1 MERIITKSFAR
12 LMGRG
17 THRGFITY
25 EELSKS
31 LGKRNLSGENITQA
45 LMHILDDKVVLVKK
59 KSDYKNLRKKEVFN
73 QIDSTSILQEVIWT
87 EGQNINAKF
96 GVEWIKSLRVDLNW
110 KRDYTSAASGYYTNS
125 LEVLADS
132 TFKDNLNDN
141 FLLLN
146 QRTQGNFKFT
156 YISAPSSFTGNSLRN
171 DSTVFENFL
180 GQRLR
185 ASTLLASDQRPH
197 GVDSIGNLGYTYGNG
212 PNTQQ
217 VLIPAFIAAYS
228 GREVVEDDQTQF
240 LKLVKD
246 ITSKGFVRNDYK
258 KKLVDLSDIRI
269 NLKGKK

>member
-1 MERIITKSFAR
+1 TIVP
-12 LMGRG
+12 
-17 THRGFITY
+17 GFQPDPLFVGQSGINPYTGDPG
-25 EELSKS
+25 
-31 LGKRNLSGENITQA
+31 LGFTFGLQPFFNQDATSSEWLDNLSNP
-45 LMHILDDKVVLVKK
+45 D
-59 KSDYKNLRKKEVFN
+59 KEVFN

-125 LEVLADS
+125 IGAFTPENEN
-132 TFKDNLNDN
+132 TYFQ
-141 FLLLN
+141 LLN

-197 GVDSIGNLGYTYGNG
+197 GVDSIGNLGY
-212 PNTQQ
+212 
-217 VLIPAFIAAYS
+217 
-228 GREVVEDDQTQF
+228 
-240 LKLVKD
+240 
-246 ITSKGFVRNDYK
+246 
-258 KKLVDLSDIRI
+258 
-269 NLKGKK
+269 